1 MNRSAILKPCRRA
14 LALSGLLLLLI
25 ITAPAFAQEKPV
37 VVWYLLDFP
46 PAYIFEGPDKGK
58 GGREILLRL
67 LIEQTPEFAHQI
79 TKSNALRM
87 LNAFKDSPN
96 VCSPSLLIT
105 EDRTKIAYFSIP
117 YSLTLPN
124 GMIIRAN
131 RAVSVAPFLN
141 DVGEVQ
147 LEKLLAETTF
157 RIGVTTGRPYGDID
171 SVLNRHRDR
180 LVEVVSSTHFV
191 STLRKLADQ
200 SEYDAILGYPEE
212 LAYQVRIGAVP
223 AEFQFLPI
231 AENRRLLPSH
241 VACSKSQEGI
251 RLIARFNQILA
262 RPEIQAEAET
272 AYLPWLPDD
281 RLRAYYWQR
290 KAEPK

>member
-1 MNRSAILKPCRRA
+1 MIRTTILKPRRRVVT
-14 LALSGLLLLLI
+14 LSGLLILLI
-25 ITAPAFAQEKPV
+25 VAAPAFAKEKPV
-37 VVWYLLDFP
+37 VVWYVLDFP

-58 GGREILLRL
+58 GGRDILMRL
-67 LIEQTPEFAHQI
+67 LIEQTPEFTHQI

-96 VCSPSLLIT
+96 ACSASLLKT

-124 GMIIRAN
+124 GMIIRAG

-147 LEKLLAETTF
+147 LEKLLVETTF

-171 SVLNRHRDR
+171 PVLNRHRDR

-191 STLRKLADQ
+191 SNLRKLADQ
-200 SEYDAILGYPEE
+200 SEYDAILGYSEE

-231 AENRRLLPSH
+231 AENWRLVPNHL
-241 VACSKSQEGI
+241 ACSKSQEGS

-262 RPEIQAEAET
+262 CPELQAEEET
-272 AYLPWLPDD
+272 TYLRWLPDD
-281 RLRAYYWQR
+281 RLRAYYLRR